1 MSLPSLNDWMD
12 NLRPVVEPSD
22 PDAIVAHA
30 SDYFAASTMQREDGK
45 TYSVWTRSVLTA
57 LPKTDVVMLLD
68 NESATP
74 AQMMAMDLEH
84 DAIEMPWDALTEHLG
99 ERLQQRGA
107 RYYVRPED
115 FPDEVART
123 KLGRPILRKLDT
135 HRARAQALRR
145 LKPRVMEDPAIGTR
159 AQELGK
165 LPIVLLV
172 DPSEEFNM
180 QRLEAA
186 PMRVEFREQIL
197 LVFLGRIEERIVYT
211 AEPWA
216 RLVATN

>member
-1 MSLPSLNDWMD
+1 MSLPSLNDWM
-12 NLRPVVEPSD
+12 NNPRAVEPTD
-22 PDAIVAHA
+22 PDSMIARA
-30 SDYFAASTMQREDGK
+30 SDYFVASVMQREDG
-45 TYSVWTRSVLTA
+45 TTRSVWTRSVPTA
-57 LPKTDVVMLLD
+57 LPKTDAVMLLD
-68 NESATP
+68 NDNATA
-74 AQMMAMDLEH
+74 AQMLAMDLEH
-84 DAIEMPWDALTEHLG
+84 DVIEVPWDVLAGHLG
-99 ERLQQRGA
+99 DRLQQRGT

-115 FPDEVART
+115 FPDEVTRT
-123 KLGRPILRKLDT
+123 KLGRPILAKLDT
-135 HRARAQALRR
+135 HRARAHALRR
-145 LKPRVMEDPAIGTR
+145 LKPRIMTDPAIDVR

-172 DPSEEFNM
+172 DPTEEFNM

-186 PMRVEFREQIL
+186 PMRVELREQIL